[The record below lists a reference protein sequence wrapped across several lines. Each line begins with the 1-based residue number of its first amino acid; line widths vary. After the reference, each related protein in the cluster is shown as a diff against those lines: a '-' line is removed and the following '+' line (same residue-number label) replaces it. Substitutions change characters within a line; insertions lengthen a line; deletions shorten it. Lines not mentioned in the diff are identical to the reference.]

1 MARVYEMGFADGVW
15 KLLRIAPGFSQR
27 FPGTFDETGDK
38 AEQVPE
44 SEIERGLAVF
54 SSVSETQGAGAWKRS
69 DVQAPR
75 QASALPRHGP
85 GALRSLVQGRT
96 AARRARVAADVVLVA
111 QLFMRVATLYFVTDV
126 RCPGVSPAGIALKI
140 SSPFW

>member
-1 MARVYEMGFADGVW
+1 MSFADGVW

-69 DVQAPR
+69 DVQAPAR
-75 QASALPRHGP
+75 
-85 GALRSLVQGRT
+85 LRLYHAT
-96 AARRARVAADVVLVA
+96 AVEHFVLSSGDERLRVELA
-111 QLFMRVATLYFVTDV
+111 
-126 RCPGVSPAGIALKI
+126 
-140 SSPFW
+140 